1 VDYSKSSAQPE
12 ARPPRRLNWGC
23 GSHVA
28 PGWINS
34 DVKAATGVDLVA
46 DVRHG
51 LPLASGSMDYV
62 VSVHALPELSYT
74 EQVPVLGELRRVL
87 RPGGALRLALPDL
100 RKGIDAY
107 LREDLGYFKVD
118 EDAAKT
124 LGGRFIAHMLWYGY
138 SRTLFTADFAGE
150 LLERAGFVD
159 VVACEADRTASE
171 FPEIVALDNREDES
185 FFIEARRR
193 PDDSGVAEPPYNPA
207 MPPQGSSVQVL
218 ELTHDTPNELVRG
231 HFRVEGSEDGLKVI
245 GWALGYDA
253 AVTQVEVL
261 AGDEVVA
268 RAPTVVERPDI
279 AERFPDVGGAE
290 TAGFQLTLEPS
301 GDGPSQLILRAAL
314 EGGGEAPLGELHV
327 VTSRP
332 TGRRGLFRRR
342 R

>member
-1 VDYSKSSAQPE
+1 VDYSKSSARPE
-12 ARPPRRLNWGC
+12 ARAPRRLNWGC
-23 GSHVA
+23 GSHIA

-51 LPLASGSMDYV
+51 LPLVSGSMDYV
-62 VSVHALPELSYT
+62 VSVHALPELSYS
-74 EQVPVLGELRRVL
+74 EQVPVLSELRRVL

-107 LREDLGYFKVD
+107 LRGDLGYFKVD

-138 SRTLFTADFAGE
+138 SRTLFTVDFAGE

-159 VVACEADRTASE
+159 VVACEAGQTASE
-171 FPEIVALDNREDES
+171 FAEIVALDNREDES

-193 PDDSGVAEPPYNPA
+193 PEDSDVAEPPYNPA
-207 MPPQGSSVQVL
+207 MPPQGSRVQVL

-231 HFRVEGSEDGLKVI
+231 HFRVEDSEDGLKVI
-245 GWALGYDA
+245 GWALGFDT

-301 GDGPSQLILRAAL
+301 GGGRSQLTLRAAL
-314 EGGGEAPLGELHV
+314 EGGGEAPLGELQV
-327 VTSRP
+327 VTAP
-332 TGRRGLFRRR
+332 PPGRRGLFRRR